1 MIFNYTDFL
10 ISLQFSISIYSIWL
24 VKKIF
29 VPLDSG
35 NGNRVS
41 HPIDQKMAEVL
52 CVLLP
57 QKDRDLKDM
66 VGKLIAEKDK
76 VLQIFKEKELPQRD
90 RQIEFYR
97 GELCTCNIVTMN
109 HFGYFVLTFE
119 LLYACNINN
128 EYHESLNHAH

>member
-1 MIFNYTDFL
+1 
-10 ISLQFSISIYSIWL
+10 
-24 VKKIF
+24 
-29 VPLDSG
+29 
-35 NGNRVS
+35 
-41 HPIDQKMAEVL
+41 MAEVL

-66 VGKLIAEKDK
+66 VEKLIAEKDK

-109 HFGYFVLTFE
+109 HF
-119 LLYACNINN
+119 
-128 EYHESLNHAH
+128 